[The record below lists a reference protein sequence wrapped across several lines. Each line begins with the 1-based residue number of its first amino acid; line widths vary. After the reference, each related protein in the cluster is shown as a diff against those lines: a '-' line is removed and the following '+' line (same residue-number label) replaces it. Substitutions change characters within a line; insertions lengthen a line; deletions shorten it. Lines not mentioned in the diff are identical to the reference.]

1 MGRDAVSGFVV
12 RACAATVFL
21 TTIALIAPAAEA
33 APQNCKSRRWRQD
46 CTAPAPAPN
55 TAPVISGTPS
65 ASVVA
70 GVAYS
75 FTPVA
80 SDANGNSLTFSVVNR
95 PGWATFSSST
105 GRLSG
110 TPTSSAVGQYV
121 DIRISVSDGQ
131 ASASLSPFSVTV
143 SQGNRPPTIS
153 GSPPLT
159 AREGQAYA
167 FTPTAA
173 DADGNAL
180 TFSITNRPSW
190 ANFNTANG
198 ALTGTP
204 GTGTV
209 GNYPSVTIRVSDGLA
224 TASLPV
230 FAIAVQQTS
239 MGSATL
245 SWQAPTTRT
254 DGTPLTNLAGFRI
267 RYGTSSGS
275 YPNVLQI
282 PNAGISSA
290 VVGNLPPATY
300 YFVISA
306 YDNAGA
312 ESANTSPVSKTIT

>member
-1 MGRDAVSGFVV
+1 MLLALALLAPTADAGTRTCKWRWWRLV
-12 RACAATVFL
+12 C
-21 TTIALIAPAAEA
+21 TTQTP
-33 APQNCKSRRWRQD
+33 P
-46 CTAPAPAPN
+46 PAPSPRPPATTPPPN
-55 TAPVISGTPS
+55 TAPVISGSPAT
-65 ASVVA
+65 SVVA
-70 GVAYS
+70 GQSYS

-80 SDANGNSLTFSVVNR
+80 SDANGNSLTFSVANR

-143 SQGNRPPTIS
+143 SQGNRPPTIG

-167 FTPTAA
+167 FTPSAS
-173 DADGNAL
+173 DPDRDAL
-180 TFSITNRPSW
+180 TFSISNRPSW
-190 ANFNTANG
+190 ASFNAANG

-209 GNYPSVTIRVSDGLA
+209 GSYGNVTIRVSDGIA

-267 RYGTSSGS
+267 RYGTAAGS
-275 YPNVLQI
+275 YPNVIQI
-282 PNAGISSA
+282 PNAGLSRA

-306 YDNAGA
+306 YDSAGG
-312 ESANTSPVSKTIT
+312 ESANTAPVSKTIS